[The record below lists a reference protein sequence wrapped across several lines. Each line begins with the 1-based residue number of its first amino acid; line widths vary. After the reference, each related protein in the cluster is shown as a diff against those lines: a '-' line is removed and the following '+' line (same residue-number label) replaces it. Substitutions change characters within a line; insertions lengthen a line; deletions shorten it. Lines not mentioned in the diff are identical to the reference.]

1 MIQLNCNLCYQNTK
15 RIPMVTRPLEHIEM
29 NPASQKK
36 EVCAV
41 PYSKWITVTPF
52 LNGNSEDL
60 QVPLASLVYYPNKCT
75 TNNCNMAVSKKE
87 VMNDLS
93 PCHVSDDE

>member
-1 MIQLNCNLCYQNTK
+1 MIQSMCNLRYQNVNHITV
-15 RIPMVTRPLEHIEM
+15 VTRPLEHSEM
-29 NPASQKK
+29 NSSSQVK

-52 LNGNSEDL
+52 VNGNSEDL
-60 QVPLASLVYYPNKCT
+60 QVPLANLVYYPNKCKIE
-75 TNNCNMAVSKKE
+75 NCSMAVPNKE
-87 VMNDLS
+87 VMSDLS